1 MAIVRSYQVRE
12 QDAPRLTAGRRTK
25 EIGIRKVFGASTR
38 DLVILLLWQFSIPAL
53 IANAIAWPV
62 AWYYLHGWLQ
72 GFAYRIALS
81 PLYFLGAGTI
91 AILIAWGT
99 VFTHAR
105 QVAKLTMRR
114 PYRDRLRWDV
124 EGGGCWEKRRPMTR
138 SQGRL

>member
-1 MAIVRSYQVRE
+1 MICGLLPDHAALTFGHGHRALIPGQE

-91 AILIAWGT
+91 AILIAWGNL
-99 VFTHAR
+99 HSCPPSGEINDASALQR
-105 QVAKLTMRR
+105 PAKM
-114 PYRDRLRWDV
+114 
-124 EGGGCWEKRRPMTR
+124 
-138 SQGRL
+138 GR